1 MKSLEIKGNERK
13 ELGKSSIKKLRVN
26 GNVPCVI
33 YGGEKNI
40 HFSVFGNDL
49 KNLVYTPNVYLVH
62 LNIDGKSYKAI
73 MKDIQ
78 FHPVTDHILHV
89 DFIEV
94 FEDRPAIIK
103 IPVEITGSSIGI
115 KNGGK
120 LRLRRRNLKVKGL
133 VKYIPDTLNIDVTK
147 VDIGDVIKID
157 DLSYPNLEIL
167 DPGKSMVVGVISSRL
182 AAKGMTV
189 EDTTTT
195 TETTE
200 VVEGDEATST
210 AAAEEETSKEE

>member
-1 MKSLEIKGNERK
+1 MKSIEIKGTERK
-13 ELGKSSIKKLRVN
+13 DFGKSSIKKLRVN
-26 GNVPCVI
+26 GNIPCVI

-49 KNLVYTPNVYLVH
+49 KNLVYTPNVYLVN

-78 FHPVTDHILHV
+78 FHPVTDHILHI

-133 VKYIPDTLNIDVTK
+133 VKFIPDTLNIDVTK

-189 EDTTTT
+189 EDTTA
-195 TETTE
+195 ETAE
-200 VVEGDEATST
+200 VVEGDEATAT
-210 AAAEEETSKEE
+210 AAEEETSKEE